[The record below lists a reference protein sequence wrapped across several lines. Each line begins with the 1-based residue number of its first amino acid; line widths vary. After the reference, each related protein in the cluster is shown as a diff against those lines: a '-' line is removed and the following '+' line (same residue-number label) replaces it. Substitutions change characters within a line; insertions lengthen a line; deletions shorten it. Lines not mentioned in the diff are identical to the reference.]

1 MTPHD
6 LAAWAER
13 AKPEDQRVVLEAAYN
28 LRYGGLPADIQY
40 LHASCIAFNQDAAD
54 HAERFTTMLDAE
66 AWESAALMLVPDGCR
81 WSYNSHWGTAIL
93 WQNGGIGPQA
103 RGASPVPAL
112 ALIAAIARA
121 Q

>member
-6 LAAWAER
+6 LAARAER
-13 AKPEDQRVVLEAAYN
+13 AKPEEQRVVLEAAYN

-66 AWESAALMLVPDGCR
+66 AWESAALMLLPEG
-81 WSYNSHWGTAIL
+81 WSWRMVEDLDLPGRASIVKNSGLYFAEATT
-93 WQNGGIGPQA
+93 
-103 RGASPVPAL
+103 PAL